1 VQINAS
7 IEMENPMRTK
17 RVKFLLVFSIVCFLI
32 IACTGK
38 ESPAPPPA
46 SLLKILISND
56 DGVDAPGIA
65 ALFEKLAPLGRV
77 TVAAPNRNY
86 SGAGHSMPSN
96 LPIMVEEMEKNGSKW
111 YAIDG
116 TPVTCVR
123 LALESL
129 LTEKPDIVV
138 SGINRGE
145 NIGLVTFYSGTT
157 ACAREASIK
166 GIPSIAV
173 SLQNSPVMDYK
184 EAAGFVAELV
194 RGLRTSGFKPGLF
207 LNVNYPALPKDKIKG
222 TIITRQDLQCPI
234 QTFEKRVSPRGKV
247 YFWSLYRELSQ
258 APEKTDVWAL
268 ANGYISITPL
278 QIDQTNSREME
289 DLKSLKI
296 KGLKN

>member
-7 IEMENPMRTK
+7 VEMENPMRTK
-17 RVKFLLVFSIVCFLI
+17 RVKFSLVFSIVCLLI

-38 ESPAPPPA
+38 ESSPPSPA

-56 DGVDAPGIA
+56 DGIDSPGIA
-65 ALFEKLAPLGRV
+65 ALFEKLAPLGQV

-86 SGAGHSMPSN
+86 SGAGHSMTSN
-96 LPIMVEEMEKNGSKW
+96 SPIMVEETEKNGAKW
-111 YAIDG
+111 FAIEA
-116 TPVTCVR
+116 TPATCVR

-129 LTEKPDIVV
+129 VTEKPDIVV

-145 NIGLVTFYSGTT
+145 NIGLVTFYSGTVG
-157 ACAREASIK
+157 CAREASIK

-173 SLQNSPVMDYK
+173 SVENGPVMDYR

-207 LNVNYPALPKDKIKG
+207 LNVNYPARPKDKIKG
-222 TIITRQDLQCPI
+222 VMITRQDLQSPI
-234 QTFEKRVSPRGKV
+234 HTFEKRINPRGKI
-247 YFWSLYRELSQ
+247 YFWPLYQELAR

-278 QIDQTNSREME
+278 QIDQTNSRELE
-289 DLKSLKI
+289 DLTSLKI

>member
-1 VQINAS
+1 MKTNKI
-7 IEMENPMRTK
+7 
-17 RVKFLLVFSIVCFLI
+17 KFSVVFAIVCILI

-38 ESPAPPPA
+38 ESSAPASS

-65 ALFEKLAPLGRV
+65 ALFEKLTPLGRV
-77 TVAAPNRNY
+77 TVAAPSRNY
-86 SGAGHSMPSN
+86 SGAGHGMTSN
-96 LPIMVEEMEKNGSKW
+96 SPIMVEETDKNGSKW
-111 YAIDG
+111 YGIDA
-116 TPVTCVR
+116 TPATCVR

-129 LTEKPDIVV
+129 LTEKPDIVI

-145 NIGLVTFYSGTT
+145 NIGLVTFYSGTV

-173 SLQNSPVMDYK
+173 SFEDGPVMDYK
-184 EAAGFVAELV
+184 EAAAFVADLV
-194 RGLRTSGFKPGLF
+194 RGLKARGIRPGLF
-207 LNVNYPALPKDKIKG
+207 LNVNYPARPKEKIKG
-222 TIITRQDLQCPI
+222 VMITRQDLQSPL
-234 QTFEKRVSPRGKV
+234 QSYEKRISPRGKL
-247 YFWSLYRELSQ
+247 YFWPLYRELFQ

-278 QIDQTNSREME
+278 QIDQTNSRELE
-289 DLKSLKI
+289 SLKSLKI